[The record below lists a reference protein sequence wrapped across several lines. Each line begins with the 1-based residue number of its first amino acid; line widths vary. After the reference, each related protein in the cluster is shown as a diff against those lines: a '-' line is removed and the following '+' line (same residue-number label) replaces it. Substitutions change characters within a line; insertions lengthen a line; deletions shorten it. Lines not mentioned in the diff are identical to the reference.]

1 LKKKHENRHVN
12 LKPSAVSLLPRE
24 GWTTHTSVAKYIIVS
39 CNLRFVQDYFVEF
52 FVACEITI
60 NAKSLMGKCNEF
72 HPALLG

>member
-1 LKKKHENRHVN
+1 MKKKYANRHVN
-12 LKPSAVSLLPRE
+12 LKPSAVSQLPRE

-52 FVACEITI
+52 FVACEKTI